1 MCTLKSEN
9 KICWSF
15 YVFFDLVVIS
25 SVLTMLNVYCSI
37 VDFIERIYFQKCL
50 VKQKKKTKKKTK
62 KNKKKEIQR
71 EYIFRNAWLNKKTKK
86 QKNKKKKKY

>member
-25 SVLTMLNVYCSI
+25 SVLAMLDVYCSI
-37 VDFIERIYFQKCL
+37 VDFIEIRD
-50 VKQKKKTKKKTK
+50 
-62 KNKKKEIQR
+62 
-71 EYIFRNAWLNKKTKK
+71 AWLNKKNK
-86 QKNKKKKKY
+86 KNKKNQQTEILRYRFLKHFFL